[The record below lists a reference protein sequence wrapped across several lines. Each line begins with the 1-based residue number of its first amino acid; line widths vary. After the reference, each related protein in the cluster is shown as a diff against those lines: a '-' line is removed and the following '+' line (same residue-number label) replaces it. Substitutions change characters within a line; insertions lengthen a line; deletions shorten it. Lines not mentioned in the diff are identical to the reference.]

1 MMSETSRVKVLNEKP
16 IISDGEYVLY
26 WMQQSQREPMNP
38 ALEYGARAANDLK
51 LPLVAA
57 FGLDN
62 GYPDAN
68 ERHFAFM
75 LQGLAETTDR
85 LLQRGVKLIGR
96 LAAPPRAVEELAAKA
111 ALVVCDRGYLRHQ
124 RQWRQDLASCVACR
138 VVQVEGDVVV
148 PVETAS
154 DKREWA
160 ARTLRKKIGD
170 QFDRFVSEITPTRL
184 DKSSLPLKIKS
195 DIDFRRWQKVLDDL
209 DIDREVRHV
218 SRFRGG
224 TGEARKRLTAF
235 LRSDLPGYAEARNDP
250 SDPQASELSPY
261 LHFGQLSPVEIAIKV
276 QRSKAASDKDK
287 KAFLEELIVRREL
300 ACNFVFYTSNYDSFT
315 CLPDW
320 ARKTLAEH
328 KSDERPTRYTRKQL
342 ETAQTDDRYWNAAMQ
357 EMLETGY
364 MHNHMRMYWGKKI
377 LEWSN
382 TPQYAYATALYLNN
396 KYFLDGRDP
405 NSYSNVAW
413 IFGLHDQA
421 WAERAIF
428 GKVRYMNA
436 GGLERKFDIEKY
448 VNRIDKLTEAD

>member
-1 MMSETSRVKVLNEKP
+1 MRETSRAKELNEK
-16 IISDGEYVLY
+16 STTTDGDYVLY

-38 ALEYGARAANDLK
+38 ALEYAARKANDLR
-51 LPLVAA
+51 LPLLAA
-57 FGLDN
+57 FGLDSA
-62 GYPDAN
+62 YPDAN

-85 LLQRGVKLIGR
+85 LARRGVKMIGR
-96 LAAPPRAVEELAAKA
+96 RGSPPKVVEGLAADA

-124 RQWRQDLASCVACR
+124 RQWRQKLASSTNCR

-154 DKREWA
+154 NKREWA

-170 QFDRFVSEITPTRL
+170 QFDSFVVEITPTRL

-195 DIDFRRWQKVLDDL
+195 DFDFRRWQKILDDL
-209 DIDREVRHV
+209 DIDRDVRPV
-218 SRFRGG
+218 NRFRGG
-224 TGEARKRLTAF
+224 TEAARKRLTAF
-235 LRSDLPGYAEARNDP
+235 LRSGLPGYADARNDP

-261 LHFGQLSPVEIAIKV
+261 LHFGQLSPVEIAIKA

-287 KAFLEELIVRREL
+287 NAFLEELIIRREL
-300 ACNFVFYTSNYDSFT
+300 ACNFVYYTSNYDSFT

-328 KSDERPTRYTRKQL
+328 KSDDRPTRYTRKQL
-342 ETAQTDDRYWNAAMQ
+342 ETAQTDDRYWNAAMH

-382 TPQYAYATALYLNN
+382 TPQYAYSTALYLNN

-421 WAERAIF
+421 WAERKIF

-448 VNRIDKLTEAD
+448 VNRIDDLTATD